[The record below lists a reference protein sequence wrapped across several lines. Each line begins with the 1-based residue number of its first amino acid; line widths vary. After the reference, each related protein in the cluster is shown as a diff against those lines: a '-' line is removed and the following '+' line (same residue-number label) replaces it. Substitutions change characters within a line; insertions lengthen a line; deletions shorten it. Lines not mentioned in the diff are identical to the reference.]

1 MVRWKNYENLLC
13 LGMNVDI
20 GFDLSILPTMI
31 IMMLMFCS
39 PGWVEAGGEDDSKM
53 VSEIEEAEDISGN
66 SAFGPQTPSS
76 PSTPLTISQSHKK
89 S

>member
-1 MVRWKNYENLLC
+1 MLSWSLRRLLNPR
-13 LGMNVDI
+13 GSWGREAGDA
-20 GFDLSILPTMI
+20 GLSEQR
-31 IMMLMFCS
+31 
-39 PGWVEAGGEDDSKM
+39 VEAGVEDDSKM

>member
-1 MVRWKNYENLLC
+1 
-13 LGMNVDI
+13 
-20 GFDLSILPTMI
+20 
-31 IMMLMFCS
+31 MLMFCS
-39 PGWVEAGGEDDSKM
+39 PGWVEAGAEDDSKM

-76 PSTPLTISQSHKK
+76 PSTPMTISQSHKK

>member
-1 MVRWKNYENLLC
+1 MSRYESRYRIWFIYFTNHDNHPL
-13 LGMNVDI
+13 D
-20 GFDLSILPTMI
+20 

-39 PGWVEAGGEDDSKM
+39 PGWVEAGVEDDSKM